1 MIEVLG
7 SKYRDQPAMQK
18 ETRELGQDGLELI
31 NVPLGASGL
40 LALTADFLCY
50 WIWFSQGYAALLCCP
65 TIEAEGSG
73 VGRHS
78 SSFLWFFFQPCIF
91 MGFLNTIFSRLPYVK
106 FYMN

>member
-1 MIEVLG
+1 
-7 SKYRDQPAMQK
+7 MQK

-31 NVPLGASGL
+31 NVPLGASRL

-50 WIWFSQGYAALLCCP
+50 WIWFSKGYTALLCCP

-78 SSFLWFFFQPCIF
+78 RSFLW
-91 MGFLNTIFSRLPYVK
+91 
-106 FYMN
+106 